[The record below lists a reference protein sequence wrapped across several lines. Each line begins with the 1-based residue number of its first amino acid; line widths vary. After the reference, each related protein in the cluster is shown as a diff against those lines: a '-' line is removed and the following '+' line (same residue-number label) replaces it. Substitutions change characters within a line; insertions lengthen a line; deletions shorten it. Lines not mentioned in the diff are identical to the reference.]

1 MTLNKVSI
9 EKKLMIFFITISLF
23 SGIMGYLS
31 YIMDNP
37 IIKLWKEIYVLFFSL
52 CIIFF
57 NIDKIVRTNINY
69 KFLLTIFISIFFF
82 LEIVYSSLILEIPLI
97 VILYQ
102 LKSDLLLFVFFVIVY
117 IFFFSLS
124 KEQLKI
130 FSKSIIK
137 IVIFLGLFNA
147 IAMILQ
153 TIFFEQF
160 LNLIGLDFGNWGTK
174 VGLRIETVGE
184 DILRPVGF
192 QTGFIAAS
200 TVSLLSFFIMNE
212 NTIYRIRSKFIK
224 LILNI
229 IFIVSI
235 FLSTYATAI
244 IGLVTYFI
252 IKGIY
257 FIKLNKLYKK
267 YVIYLFCVLLFGL
280 FFYATHGLDIY
291 EFVAEYYP
299 DKAYSS
305 ILIRVLLYSD
315 VINEWSNNILSLLL
329 GVGLGTNGTYG
340 MEKDL
345 YGILSIPLDSTYIY
359 MLSNYGIIGV
369 IFYVFIMIYFILYFY
384 NNDMLGINYFCI
396 YILIIEFFFNNFMV
410 DFPLNFIIMILIPLN
425 FRIANINFERK

>member
-153 TIFFEQF
+153 TIF
-160 LNLIGLDFGNWGTK
+160 L
-174 VGLRIETVGE
+174 
-184 DILRPVGF
+184 
-192 QTGFIAAS
+192 
-200 TVSLLSFFIMNE
+200 
-212 NTIYRIRSKFIK
+212 
-224 LILNI
+224 
-229 IFIVSI
+229 
-235 FLSTYATAI
+235 
-244 IGLVTYFI
+244 
-252 IKGIY
+252 
-257 FIKLNKLYKK
+257 
-267 YVIYLFCVLLFGL
+267 
-280 FFYATHGLDIY
+280 
-291 EFVAEYYP
+291 
-299 DKAYSS
+299 
-305 ILIRVLLYSD
+305 
-315 VINEWSNNILSLLL
+315 
-329 GVGLGTNGTYG
+329 
-340 MEKDL
+340 
-345 YGILSIPLDSTYIY
+345 
-359 MLSNYGIIGV
+359 
-369 IFYVFIMIYFILYFY
+369 
-384 NNDMLGINYFCI
+384 
-396 YILIIEFFFNNFMV
+396 NNF
-410 DFPLNFIIMILIPLN
+410 
-425 FRIANINFERK
+425 

>member
-160 LNLIGLDFGNWGTK
+160 LNLIGLDFGNWGTN

-299 DKAYSS
+299 EKAYSS

>member
-160 LNLIGLDFGNWGTK
+160 LNLIGLDFGNWGTN

>member
-184 DILRPVGF
+184 DLLRPVGF

>member
-57 NIDKIVRTNINY
+57 NIDKIVRININY

-160 LNLIGLDFGNWGTK
+160 LNLIGLDFGNWGTN

>member
-102 LKSDLLLFVFFVIVY
+102 LKSDLLLFVFFVQVY